1 MGLIKAAVGSV
12 TGTLRDQYQDVV
24 EPVSMGAQTLF
35 VQGRVRGKKGFS
47 SSDVISNGSVIHVY
61 DNMFM
66 ILVDGGKIID
76 YSAEPGYFI
85 VDNSSQP
92 SLFQGQ
98 FKESLK
104 EAWERF
110 KFGGGT
116 PQSQKVYYINTQ
128 EIKGI
133 KFGTRNPVN
142 YFDSFYNAELFLRAH
157 GTYSVKVNNPLLFYA
172 NAVPRNA
179 VQVDVADINDQYLAE
194 FMEAL
199 QAAINQMSADGIRI
213 SYVASK
219 STELSRYMSNVLDE
233 SWTKERGLEVVSVG
247 IASISYDEESQ
258 KLINM
263 RNQGA
268 MMQDPTIREGFV
280 QSAIA
285 SGLQAAGSNTAGAG
299 AAYMGMNLG
308 MGAAGGFMQS
318 ASSTNQAQMQYQQNQ
333 YQAQGQQFQQ
343 EQAPGAPRMKQPGE
357 WFCPECGTLNGGN
370 FCMNCGT
377 KKPE

>member
-1 MGLIKAAVGSV
+1 
-12 TGTLRDQYQDVV
+12 
-24 EPVSMGAQTLF
+24 
-35 VQGRVRGKKGFS
+35 
-47 SSDVISNGSVIHVY
+47 
-61 DNMFM
+61 
-66 ILVDGGKIID
+66 
-76 YSAEPGYFI
+76 
-85 VDNSSQP
+85 
-92 SLFQGQ
+92 
-98 FKESLK
+98 
-104 EAWERF
+104 
-110 KFGGGT
+110 
-116 PQSQKVYYINTQ
+116 
-128 EIKGI
+128 
-133 KFGTRNPVN
+133 
-142 YFDSFYNAELFLRAH
+142 
-157 GTYSVKVNNPLLFYA
+157 
-172 NAVPRNA
+172 
-179 VQVDVADINDQYLAE
+179 
-194 FMEAL
+194 
-199 QAAINQMSADGIRI
+199 MSADGIRI

-219 STELSRYMSNVLDE
+219 SMELSKYMAGVLDE
-233 SWTKERGLEVVSVG
+233 SWTQGRGLEVVSVG

-318 ASSTNQAQMQYQQNQ
+318 ASSTNQAQMQ
-333 YQAQGQQFQQ
+333 FQQ
-343 EQAPGAPRMKQPGE
+343 EQAPSAPRMKQPGE

>member
-1 MGLIKAAVGSV
+1 
-12 TGTLRDQYQDVV
+12 
-24 EPVSMGAQTLF
+24 
-35 VQGRVRGKKGFS
+35 
-47 SSDVISNGSVIHVY
+47 
-61 DNMFM
+61 
-66 ILVDGGKIID
+66 
-76 YSAEPGYFI
+76 
-85 VDNSSQP
+85 
-92 SLFQGQ
+92 
-98 FKESLK
+98 
-104 EAWERF
+104 
-110 KFGGGT
+110 
-116 PQSQKVYYINTQ
+116 
-128 EIKGI
+128 
-133 KFGTRNPVN
+133 
-142 YFDSFYNAELFLRAH
+142 
-157 GTYSVKVNNPLLFYA
+157 
-172 NAVPRNA
+172 
-179 VQVDVADINDQYLAE
+179 
-194 FMEAL
+194 
-199 QAAINQMSADGIRI
+199 
-213 SYVASK
+213 
-219 STELSRYMSNVLDE
+219 MSNVLDE